1 MFKFIGYFQT
11 RVILQ
16 IGILISFLAKA
27 SRHTKRIRSDL
38 ILKMTSIYLSKAEN
52 NFTCFAKTC
61 LDIAKLP
68 LIDLLTNLIKPVD
81 LHNEILHSSTLKL
94 GKNKLRRDQLQ
105 ICDIPP
111 PNVPDYNAFDVTLLY
126 TLIRNLCPSLKPT
139 KGWGIEPDAR
149 DTKIGDDI
157 ERLRLL
163 RNNCFAHAYSAKI
176 PDDEFEDL
184 LKNVKSVIQ
193 RVQTFT
199 KSWSKIDYEQELAK
213 IEGLRFGYE
222 DLKNCKTFLEV
233 LLILSK
239 VSEGKGNIF
248 DILIYEKIRFV

>member
-1 MFKFIGYFQT
+1 
-11 RVILQ
+11 
-16 IGILISFLAKA
+16 
-27 SRHTKRIRSDL
+27 
-38 ILKMTSIYLSKAEN
+38 MTSIYLSRAEN

-81 LHNEILHSSTLKL
+81 LHNEILHSLTLKL

-126 TLIRNLCPSLKPT
+126 TLIRNLCPSLEPT

-222 DLKNCKTFLEV
+222 DLKNCKTFLEA
-233 LLILSK
+233 LLTLSK
-239 VSEGKGNIF
+239 VSEGKGYIYMKKYALCEIKKNI
-248 DILIYEKIRFV
+248 KN